1 MKTHTHTPA
10 VGAHYAQ
17 LLDLSDPWIVADT
30 ELDTEMRTLVI
41 HVTTQPG
48 AKLPCPACA
57 IPCPRYDH
65 REVREWRH
73 LDTMQ
78 FTTTIRAHV
87 PRITCPTHGVV
98 SASVPWATPHS
109 RFTLLFEHF
118 AIDVLKAASSITRAQ
133 QILKLSWDQIQL
145 VKTRAVERGLARR
158 KDEDIVHVGI
168 DEKSFLKGHHY
179 ASLATDIDRGRV
191 LEVVEGRTKEDATRV
206 LNQAIPEE
214 RRGLVEA
221 GAMDMWQPF
230 MGAWKDVFG
239 QDTPIVHDKFHV
251 AKYLG
256 TAVDKVRKSEHRTFL
271 KEGASV
277 LTKTKYLWLKDP
289 DTWEADEKKRF
300 TELMHDGLKV
310 GRAWALKEAFRKFWE
325 YIKEWSALRF
335 FKRWY
340 FRATHSRLTPII
352 EVAKTLKRHLDG
364 LLAYID
370 HPITNAVTE
379 GLNSKIQT
387 LKANA
392 RGFRNF
398 AHYRIAI
405 LFECGGLD
413 LYP

>member
-1 MKTHTHTPA
+1 MQNHTHSPA

-17 LLDLSDPWIVADT
+17 LLDLSSPWLVCDT
-30 ELDTEMRTLVI
+30 ELDTEAKTLVI
-41 HVTTQPG
+41 HVTTQRG
-48 AKLPCPACA
+48 AKLPCPTCDT
-57 IPCPRYDH
+57 PCPLYDH

-78 FTTTIRAHV
+78 FTTTIRAQV
-87 PRITCPTHGVV
+87 PRTTCSIHGVMT
-98 SASVPWATPHS
+98 ASVPWAHAHS

-118 AIDVLKAASSITRAQ
+118 AIDVLKAAASITRAQ
-133 QILKLSWDQIQL
+133 QILRLSWDQVQL
-145 VKTRAVERGLARR
+145 VKAHAVNRGLARR
-158 KDEDIVHVGI
+158 TDEDIMYVGV
-168 DEKSFLKGHHY
+168 DEKSFLKGHRY
-179 ASLATDIDRGRV
+179 ASLATDIERGRV
-191 LEVVEGRTKEDATRV
+191 LDVVEGRKKEDAVRLLT
-206 LNQAIPEE
+206 QAIPEE
-214 RRGLVEA
+214 RRGLVKA
-221 GAMDMWQPF
+221 GTMDMWEGF
-230 MGAWKDVFG
+230 MGAWKEVFG
-239 QDTPIVHDKFHV
+239 DDTPIVHDKFHV

-256 TAVDKVRKSEHRTFL
+256 TAVDTVRKGEHRSFL
-271 KEGASV
+271 KEGPSV

-300 TELMHDGLKV
+300 TELMHNGLKV
-310 GRAWALKEAFRKFWE
+310 GRAWALKDTFGTFWE
-325 YIKEWSALRF
+325 YTKEWSALRF
-335 FKRWY
+335 FTQWY
-340 FRATHSRLTPII
+340 FRATHSRLKPII
-352 EVAKTLKRHLDG
+352 DVAKMLKRHIDG

-387 LKANA
+387 IKTNA